1 MYFPSILISSVFSDL
16 PFSLPSPQNKVKL
29 GKKKKSTF
37 TVSIKSL
44 KDEAKNINLYWSE
57 IFGDGTQYFSHLW
70 SQEQN
75 QLTWAPC
82 STKLPSC
89 RD

>member
-44 KDEAKNINLYWSE
+44 KDEAKNINLY
-57 IFGDGTQYFSHLW
+57 
-70 SQEQN
+70 
-75 QLTWAPC
+75 
-82 STKLPSC
+82 
-89 RD
+89 